1 MVFRTFFNEPR
12 PKGFLEIGEV
22 LDELDID
29 VDDHDNISITITC
42 DPKTGPKFDET
53 SHGFS
58 AEVIYSGD
66 EQDAQFTTLG
76 YRSLDELKRDL
87 HAADFDVRSAHYD
100 ILPDIMGMTFRD
112 DPDEST
118 VSTIESKAADFA
130 ELREAMLAPNAIL
143 AEIPFVPVMSAEEAE
158 EAQFRVKALGKGLN
172 DMLAFAEKHDSDW
185 QEIPGDR
192 LKSEAIPGRKT
203 IEYTQ
208 TKENPDMAFKHE
220 IFILANTLTAAVH
233 RAQTE
238 LLEVNRL
245 ALAITDKIG
254 QSAFSEDTIHT
265 TTSELVLTLDAS
277 PLTEA
282 LEELAQRVSTGLDAD
297 AQSAVESSGYVETK
311 EIIEDAANKATE
323 AAVKQ
328 VEPAVE
334 QVMPSSSPDF
344 DAAVEDA
351 LAKGVETA
359 LAVEVPAEAPQPLP
373 KASSVPNVGQTPAVA
388 AEPLD
393 QSDDAKDFRAI
404 ASYFLN
410 TYTGARDCLLVE
422 ANIFNATWDHAGRKI
437 VPNLS
442 KHLIKVP
449 NSKMIWTQRLNSLF
463 KKNIGTTVDAVLYG
477 STNPVSMQL
486 VRDSGLSYSFIKV

>member
-1 MVFRTFFNEPR
+1 MVFRTLFNEPR

-22 LDELDID
+22 LSELDID
-29 VDDHDNISITITC
+29 VDDHEHLSITITC
-42 DPKTGPKFDET
+42 DPKTGPKFDEK
-53 SHGFS
+53 SSGFT
-58 AEVIYSGD
+58 AEVIYSAD
-66 EQDAQFTTLG
+66 EQDVQFTTLG
-76 YRSLDELKRDL
+76 YRSLDELERDL
-87 HAADFDVRSAHYD
+87 RAADFDIRSAHYD
-100 ILPDIMGMTFRD
+100 IMPDMRGVIFRD

-118 VSTIESKAADFA
+118 VSTIISKAEDFA
-130 ELREAMLAPNAIL
+130 ELRDKDKPVLKFVEEKDFSINPIDRDLTRPVIAPK
-143 AEIPFVPVMSAEEAE
+143 VT
-158 EAQFRVKALGKGLN
+158 
-172 DMLAFAEKHDSDW
+172 KH
-185 QEIPGDR
+185 I
-192 LKSEAIPGRKT
+192 
-203 IEYTQ
+203 Q

-220 IFILANTLTAAVH
+220 IFTLTNTLTAAVH

-245 ALAITDKIG
+245 ALSISDKIG

-265 TTSELVLTLDAS
+265 ATSELVLTLDAS

-282 LEELAQRVSTGLDAD
+282 LEELAQRVSIGLDAD

-311 EIIEDAANKATE
+311 EIIEDAAKKATE

-328 VEPAVE
+328 VETPVE
-334 QVMPSSSPDF
+334 QTIPSSSPDF

-359 LAVEVPAEAPQPLP
+359 LAVEVPTEAPQPLP
-373 KASSVPNVGQTPAVA
+373 KSSSVPSVGQTPAVA
-388 AEPLD
+388 ADPLD

-404 ASYFLN
+404 SSYFLN
-410 TYTGARDCLLVE
+410 TYSGARDGLLVE
-422 ANIFNATWDHAGRKI
+422 AIVFNATWDHAGRKI
-437 VPNLS
+437 KGDLS
-442 KHLIKVP
+442 KHLVKVP

-486 VRDSGLSYSFIKV
+486 VRDTDGSYSFIKV

>member
-1 MVFRTFFNEPR
+1 MVFRTLFNDPR

-22 LDELDID
+22 LSELDID
-29 VDDHDNISITITC
+29 VDDHEHLSITITC
-42 DPKTGPKFDET
+42 DPKTGPKFDEK
-53 SHGFS
+53 SSGFT
-58 AEVIYSGD
+58 AEVIYSAD
-66 EQDAQFTTLG
+66 EQDVQFTTLG
-76 YRSLDELKRDL
+76 YRSLDELERDL
-87 HAADFDVRSAHYD
+87 RAADFDIRSAHYD
-100 ILPDIMGMTFRD
+100 IMPDMRGVIFRD
-112 DPDEST
+112 DPDEPT

-130 ELREAMLAPNAIL
+130 ELRDKDKPVLKFVEEKDFSINPIDRDLTRPVIAPT
-143 AEIPFVPVMSAEEAE
+143 VT
-158 EAQFRVKALGKGLN
+158 
-172 DMLAFAEKHDSDW
+172 KH
-185 QEIPGDR
+185 
-192 LKSEAIPGRKT
+192 
-203 IEYTQ
+203 TQ

-245 ALAITDKIG
+245 ALAISDKIG
-254 QSAFSEDTIHT
+254 QSAFSEDVIHT

-311 EIIEDAANKATE
+311 EIIEDAAKKATE

-328 VEPAVE
+328 VETPVE
-334 QVMPSSSPDF
+334 QTIPSSSPDF

-351 LAKGVETA
+351 LAKGVEQA

-373 KASSVPNVGQTPAVA
+373 KSSSVPSVGQTPAVT

-393 QSDDAKDFRAI
+393 QSDDAKDFRAV
-404 ASYFLN
+404 ASFFLN
-410 TYTGARDCLLVE
+410 TYAGARDGLLIE
-422 ANIFNATWDHAGRKI
+422 ANVFSATWDHADRKI
-437 VPNLS
+437 KGGLS
-442 KHLIKVP
+442 KHLVKVP

-477 STNPVSMQL
+477 STNPVTMRL
-486 VRDSGLSYSFIKV
+486 DRDTDGSYSFIKV

>member
-1 MVFRTFFNEPR
+1 MVFRTLFNDHR

-22 LDELDID
+22 LSELDID
-29 VDDHDNISITITC
+29 TDDTDNLTITITC
-42 DPKTGPKFDET
+42 DPKTGQKFDEKT
-53 SHGFS
+53 EGFT
-58 AEVIYSGD
+58 AEVIYSED
-66 EQDAQFTTLG
+66 DRDAQFTTLG
-76 YRSLDELKRDL
+76 YRSLGELERDL
-87 HAADFDVRSAHYD
+87 RAADFDIRSAYYD
-100 ILPDIMGMTFRD
+100 IMPDLIGMTFRD

-118 VSTIESKAADFA
+118 VSTIISKAEDFA

-143 AEIPFVPVMSAEEAE
+143 AEIPFVPVIGDPIDLTAH
-158 EAQFRVKALGKGLN
+158 N
-172 DMLAFAEKHDSDW
+172 HH
-185 QEIPGDR
+185 EIPGDR

-203 IEYTQ
+203 IKCTQ
-208 TKENPDMAFKHE
+208 TKETPDMAFKHE
-220 IFILANTLTAAVH
+220 IFILTNTLTAAVH
-233 RAQTE
+233 RAQIE

-245 ALAITDKIG
+245 ALAISDKIG
-254 QSAFSEDTIHT
+254 QSAFSEDPIHT

-282 LEELAQRVSTGLDAD
+282 LEELAQRVSIGLDAD

-311 EIIEDAANKATE
+311 EIIEDAAKKATE

-328 VEPAVE
+328 VETPVE
-334 QVMPSSSPDF
+334 QTIPSSSPDF

-351 LAKGVETA
+351 LAKGVEQA

-373 KASSVPNVGQTPAVA
+373 KSSSVPSVGQTPTVT

-393 QSDDAKDFRAI
+393 QSDYAKDFRAI
-404 ASYFLN
+404 SAYFLN
-410 TYTGARDCLLVE
+410 TYSGARDGLLIE
-422 ANIFNATWDHAGRKI
+422 ANVFNATWDHAGRKI

-442 KHLIKVP
+442 KHLVKVP

-477 STNPVSMQL
+477 STNPVTMRL
-486 VRDSGLSYSFIKV
+486 DRDTDGSYSFIKA